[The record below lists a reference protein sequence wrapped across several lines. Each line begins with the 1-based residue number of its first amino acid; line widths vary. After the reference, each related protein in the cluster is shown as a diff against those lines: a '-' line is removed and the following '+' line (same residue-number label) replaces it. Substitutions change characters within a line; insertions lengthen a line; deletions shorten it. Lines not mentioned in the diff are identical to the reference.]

1 MQIASYEFVSES
13 GRFAISRRPYG
24 RWRVKCAQGLI
35 DRSFETP
42 EQALQALLTRFPVPA
57 TLEDWT
63 PLEATAGE
71 TLPGEFDPLGP
82 TGKPR

>member
-1 MQIASYEFVSES
+1 MQIASYEFISDS
-13 GRFAISRRPYG
+13 GRFAISWRPYG

-42 EQALQALLTRFPVPA
+42 QQALAELVRRFPVPPD
-57 TLEDWT
+57 LDDWI

-71 TLPGEFDPLGP
+71 TLPGELDPLGP
-82 TGKPR
+82 TGKLG